1 MRLLLGFVKL
11 PERRF
16 TSRSVQSPAPEAH
29 IFLLS
34 AKLRKYLDVVSPR
47 FLTTISS
54 EDPGIRLGAVGL
66 VDGVDQMRETTDPQ
80 PAHPDRAEP
89 IGDDDIRLAELFAKT
104 VQAREAH
111 REALAL
117 AQRVKT
123 ISDSY
128 LAFVRAERALSDPT
142 D

>member
-1 MRLLLGFVKL
+1 MSLK
-11 PERRF
+11 
-16 TSRSVQSPAPEAH
+16 
-29 IFLLS
+29 
-34 AKLRKYLDVVSPR
+34 
-47 FLTTISS
+47 FLTTICGRG
-54 EDPGIRLGAVGL
+54 PGIRFGAVGYA
-66 VDGVDQMRETTDPQ
+66 DGVLHMRDTTDPQ
-80 PAHPDRAEP
+80 PVRPDRAEP
-89 IGDDDIRLAELFAKT
+89 IGEDEIRLAELFAKT
-104 VQAREAH
+104 VEAREAH